1 MLFKKNTITKRP
13 STVEKFNEPKEYHEQ
28 NRVFTIAFII
38 DGKVQEIVRTEER
51 FMSILTSNP
60 VIVDIT
66 ENESRP
72 SIGWLYNEELEE
84 FTKNEEIQEDKDT
97 ASSDI

>member
-38 DGKVQEIVRTEER
+38 DGQVQEIVRTEER

>member
-1 MLFKKNTITKRP
+1 
-13 STVEKFNEPKEYHEQ
+13 
-28 NRVFTIAFII
+28 
-38 DGKVQEIVRTEER
+38 
-51 FMSILTSNP
+51 MSILTSNP

>member
-1 MLFKKNTITKRP
+1 MLFKKNKITKRP

-38 DGKVQEIVRTEER
+38 DGQVQEIVRTEER